1 MNESMYRYMKVGLVH
16 FMAYP
21 ESTKDEGRILE
32 TISEIACDDYFN
44 AIEIT
49 SIENIEIRKQ
59 AKKILD
65 TSHMTVAYGAQPIL
79 LSKGLNINDTDE
91 EGREKAVSILKEAID
106 EAYEMGAEGF
116 AFLSGK
122 YDENEK
128 EKAYNALVKS
138 TREICSYAKSKGN
151 IRIVHEIFDF
161 DVDKKSLVGPSDLAA
176 RYGREVRADFDN
188 FGLMA
193 DLSHIPL
200 LKESV
205 EQSVMPIRE
214 YLVHAHMGNCVVRD
228 KKLPGYGD
236 LHPRFGFPESEND
249 VEELI
254 KYLKVLMDIGFLN
267 KVNTPVVSFEIKP
280 FGDEEPR
287 FVIANAKRVLNEAW
301 ARL

>member
-1 MNESMYRYMKVGLVH
+1 MKVGLVH

-21 ESTKDEGRILE
+21 ESTKDEGRIME

-161 DVDKKSLVGPSDLAA
+161 DVDKKSLVGPADLAA
-176 RYGREVRADFDN
+176 RYGREVREDFDN

-200 LKESV
+200 LRESV

-267 KVNTPVVSFEIKP
+267 KDNQPVVSFEIKP